1 MYRSVTNF
9 IFIFKR
15 VDKRKGNHNPIE
27 RKRERE
33 RKKRTVKD
41 KENNK
46 TSKKK
51 TA

>member
-27 RKRERE
+27 RKRER
-33 RKKRTVKD
+33 KKRTVKD